1 MFACP
6 FARTCCRWGT
16 THARTLP
23 IVAVWHGPSA
33 ARLCYHQCVSLR
45 PLPIQHLAQPSCTAI
60 QGEGNAAVHSRFVKS
75 RKAICFTPSCLV
87 QAPCG
92 PDSRGVVHPMPV
104 CATFEYIILPCV
116 CSPTALSCIIA
127 FPPSSLLHAAKLPDV
142 ATLCREHAEC
152 YFDIAE
158 GGRHAACGD
167 AIILGFIE
175 CQCISSLARRC
186 IMCHAYA

>member
-1 MFACP
+1 MFPCP
-6 FARTCCRWGT
+6 FARTCCWWGT

-23 IVAVWHGPSA
+23 IVAVWHGPST

-92 PDSRGVVHPMPV
+92 PDSRGRVHPMPV
-104 CATFEYIILPCV
+104 CEPLKTSSCLACAVPQRFRRASTPRDRCGVGLVDVGMTPACCTQNLPKQTCMAEL
-116 CSPTALSCIIA
+116 TETNHAR
-127 FPPSSLLHAAKLPDV
+127 PSFASHIHHARAWF
-142 ATLCREHAEC
+142 R
-152 YFDIAE
+152 
-158 GGRHAACGD
+158 
-167 AIILGFIE
+167 
-175 CQCISSLARRC
+175 
-186 IMCHAYA
+186 